1 MVFLRVA
8 PLRGVLRFGRKD
20 KLSPHFIEPFKILEQ
35 SVR

>member
-20 KLSPHFIEPFKILEQ
+20 KLSPHFIEQILEQ